1 MISVGKSRADAVDRY
16 CFPRDIP
23 SQPRG
28 AKLVP
33 AAVSLFALE
42 KQLASARGLVEPRQ
56 MGSAGPALGT
66 LQVGPQ
72 SPSFRFRYW
81 ATRLKSLPAASSLS
95 ATHLSTSALRGP
107 VVDTYS

>member
-1 MISVGKSRADAVDRY
+1 MISVEKSRADARRSVLLSS
-16 CFPRDIP
+16 RDIP

-42 KQLASARGLVEPRQ
+42 KQLASSRGLAEPRQ

-72 SPSFRFRYW
+72 SPSFRFR
-81 ATRLKSLPAASSLS
+81 
-95 ATHLSTSALRGP
+95 
-107 VVDTYS
+107 